1 MDSQILYLIIGVL
14 VGAIAI
20 YFFVKKNS
28 SSEDNRVLSSQLADL
43 IVRFSKVEEATKNIS
58 STQASIDNTFKS
70 FEGMLNDRQ
79 ERGAFSEMELE
90 KLLKDRL
97 PSQYLKFQ
105 HTLSNNKRV
114 DCLIDLGENSQKIG
128 IDSKFVLDNY
138 KYLRSAKTEEEIKKY
153 KKLFEEDVVNNIKK
167 ISSDYIITGE
177 TTPHAIMFIRSEA
190 VYREI
195 SESNLIT
202 KGLEKNVLIVSPSLL
217 WGLLNTLRMF
227 LKDSEMSKKVQVVI
241 KEIGIIGKD
250 IGRLV
255 ERVTEVETKFNNVA
269 EQFRGIKIS
278 ADKIQSRAEKIQE
291 LESKDEIAK

>member
-1 MDSQILYLIIGVL
+1 MDSQILYLIIGII
-14 VGAIAI
+14 VGAVAI
-20 YFFVKKNS
+20 YFFVKKS
-28 SSEDNRVLSSQLADL
+28 GGAADNTILSSQLADL
-43 IVRFSKVEEATKNIS
+43 LVRFSKVEEATKNIS
-58 STQASIDNTFKS
+58 STQVSIDNTFKS

-114 DCLIDLGENSQKIG
+114 DCLIDLGEDSQKIG
-128 IDSKFVLDNY
+128 IDSKFVLDNF
-138 KYLRSAKTEEEIKKY
+138 KNLRAAKSDDEVKRY
-153 KKLFEEDVVNNIKK
+153 RKLFEDDVLNNIKK
-167 ISSDYIITGE
+167 ISNDYIISGE

-195 SESNLIT
+195 SEGNLVA
-202 KGLEKNVLIVSPSLL
+202 KGLERNVLIVSPSLL

-227 LKDSEMSKKVQVVI
+227 LKDSEMSKKAQVVI
-241 KEIGIIGKD
+241 KEIGVIGKD

-255 ERVTEVETKFNNVA
+255 ERVADVENRFNQVS
-269 EQFRGIKIS
+269 EQFRGIKVS

-291 LESKDEIAK
+291 LESKDEITK

>member
-1 MDSQILYLIIGVL
+1 
-14 VGAIAI
+14 
-20 YFFVKKNS
+20 
-28 SSEDNRVLSSQLADL
+28 
-43 IVRFSKVEEATKNIS
+43 
-58 STQASIDNTFKS
+58 
-70 FEGMLNDRQ
+70 MLNDRQ

-138 KYLRSAKTEEEIKKY
+138 KYLRLAKTDEEIKKY
-153 KKLFEEDVVNNIKK
+153 KKLFEDDVVNNIKK
-167 ISSDYIITGE
+167 ISGDYIISGE

-195 SESNLIT
+195 SESNLIS

-227 LKDSEMSKKVQVVI
+227 LKDSEMSKKAQVVI

-250 IGRLV
+250 IGRLA
-255 ERVTEVETKFNNVA
+255 ERVADVENRFNQVS
-269 EQFRGIKIS
+269 EQFRGIKVS

-291 LESKDEIAK
+291 LESKDEITK

>member
-1 MDSQILYLIIGVL
+1 MYSQILYLIIGIL

-20 YFFVKKNS
+20 YFFVKKKDFS
-28 SSEDNRVLSSQLADL
+28 SDNNVLSSQLADL

-90 KLLKDRL
+90 KLLRDRL

-138 KYLRSAKTEEEIKKY
+138 KYLRLAKTEEEIKKY
-153 KKLFEEDVVNNIKK
+153 KKLFEDDVVNNIKK
-167 ISSDYIITGE
+167 ISNDYIISGE

-195 SESNLIT
+195 SDSNLIV

-227 LKDSEMSKKVQVVI
+227 LKDSEMSKKTQVVI
-241 KEIGIIGKD
+241 KELGVIGKD
-250 IGRLV
+250 IGRLA
-255 ERVTEVETKFNNVA
+255 ERVADVENRFNQVS
-269 EQFRGIKIS
+269 EQFRGIKVS
-278 ADKIQSRAEKIQE
+278 ADKIQSRAEKIQQ
-291 LESKDEIAK
+291 LESKDEITK

>member
-1 MDSQILYLIIGVL
+1 MDSQILYLIIGFI

-20 YFFVKKNS
+20 YFFIKKKDS
-28 SSEDNRVLSSQLADL
+28 SSDNNILSSQLADL

-90 KLLKDRL
+90 KLLRDRL

-138 KYLRSAKTEEEIKKY
+138 KYLRLAKTEEEIKKY

-167 ISSDYIITGE
+167 ISNDYIISGE

-195 SESNLIT
+195 SDSNLIV

-227 LKDSEMSKKVQVVI
+227 LKDSEMSKKTQVVI
-241 KEIGIIGKD
+241 KELGVIGKD
-250 IGRLV
+250 IGRLA
-255 ERVTEVETKFNNVA
+255 ERVADVENRFNQVS
-269 EQFRGIKIS
+269 EQFRGIKVS
-278 ADKIQSRAEKIQE
+278 ADKIQSRAEKIQQ
-291 LESKDEIAK
+291 LESKDEITK

>member
-1 MDSQILYLIIGVL
+1 MDSQILYLIIGIF

-20 YFFVKKNS
+20 YFFVKNKDS
-28 SSEDNRVLSSQLADL
+28 SSDNNVLSSQLADL

-90 KLLKDRL
+90 KLLRDRL

-138 KYLRSAKTEEEIKKY
+138 KYLRLAKTEEEIKKY

-167 ISSDYIITGE
+167 ISNDYIISGE

-195 SESNLIT
+195 SDSNLII

-227 LKDSEMSKKVQVVI
+227 LKDSEMSKKTQVVI
-241 KEIGIIGKD
+241 KELGVIGKD
-250 IGRLV
+250 IGRLA
-255 ERVTEVETKFNNVA
+255 ERVADVENRFNQVS
-269 EQFRGIKIS
+269 EQFRGIKVS
-278 ADKIQSRAEKIQE
+278 ADKIQSRAEKIQQ
-291 LESKDEIAK
+291 LESKDEITK